1 MLKWPYN
8 PQACPDKNCQ
18 EACLSFLL
26 ANVESRRV
34 QVFSREKMKE
44 KILDL
49 FYSGGSG
56 VCLI

>member
-34 QVFSREKMKE
+34 QVFSGEKMKE
-44 KILDL
+44 KI
-49 FYSGGSG
+49 
-56 VCLI
+56 